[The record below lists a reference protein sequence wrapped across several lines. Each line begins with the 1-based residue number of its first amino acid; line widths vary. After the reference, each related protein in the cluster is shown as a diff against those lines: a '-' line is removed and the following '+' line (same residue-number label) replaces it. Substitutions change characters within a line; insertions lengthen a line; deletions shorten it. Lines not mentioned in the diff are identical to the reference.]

1 MKNKIPRATLVIWG
15 IIVAIV
21 IVMATVCIVLILQGK
36 WGIDGNDS
44 SDYIEIKEEN
54 NQQDISVI
62 HLNWLSGDVQV
73 KKSSNNQIRIVQK
86 GSQDYPQE
94 QLFSTK
100 IDGDTLYI
108 EDTRGYGIN
117 MFGFQKQENTD
128 LVLYLPEKEYQ
139 QLNGNFVS
147 ANVTVDTCNTDHLY
161 LKTISGTIFVEKGK
175 CDSIELN
182 TTSGDISVNHIKTD
196 ESLKMV
202 SVSGAVIA
210 TESKVENDTYAYSA
224 SGNININDLHTK
236 NMKCETISSSI
247 QTEGIFDNVTFSTTY
262 GLVECTAN
270 EPLNQLTVTT
280 VSGDFHG
287 MIPKENGFTATYHTV
302 SGTFE
307 SEFETIQ
314 DNHMFIY
321 GDKNGM
327 FEFNTSSGSVT
338 LSALPL

>member
-1 MKNKIPRATLVIWG
+1 MKHKIPRATLVIWG

-36 WGIDGNDS
+36 WGVNGNDS

-54 NQQDISVI
+54 IQQDVSVI
-62 HLNWLSGDVQV
+62 HLNWVSGDVQV
-73 KKSSNNQIRIVQK
+73 KKSSNDQIRIVQK
-86 GSQDYPQE
+86 GNDDYPQE
-94 QLFSTK
+94 QLFATK

-147 ANVTVDTCNTDHLY
+147 ANVTVDTCNTNHLY
-161 LKTISGTIFVEKGK
+161 LKTISGTILVEKGK
-175 CDSIELN
+175 CGSVELN

-196 ESLKMV
+196 QSLKMV
-202 SVSGAVIA
+202 SVSGAVTVA
-210 TESKVENDTYAYSA
+210 ESKVKNETNAYSA
-224 SGNININDLHTK
+224 SGNININDLYTE
-236 NMKCETISSSI
+236 NLNCETISSSI
-247 QTEGIFDNVTFSTTY
+247 QTEGIFDKVTFSTTY
-262 GLVECTAN
+262 GLMECMVN

-287 MIPKENGFTATYHTV
+287 MIPEKNGFTATYHTA

-314 DNHMFIY
+314 DNHTFIY
-321 GDKNGM
+321 GDKSGM

>member
-54 NQQDISVI
+54 IQQDISVI
-62 HLNWLSGDVQV
+62 HLNWVSGDVQV

-94 QLFSTK
+94 QLFSTN
-100 IDGDTLYI
+100 TLYI

>member
-54 NQQDISVI
+54 IQQDISVI
-62 HLNWLSGDVQV
+62 HLNWVSGDVQV

-262 GLVECTAN
+262 GLVEC
-270 EPLNQLTVTT
+270 
-280 VSGDFHG
+280 S
-287 MIPKENGFTATYHTV
+287 KR
-302 SGTFE
+302 
-307 SEFETIQ
+307 TI
-314 DNHMFIY
+314 
-321 GDKNGM
+321 K
-327 FEFNTSSGSVT
+327 SVNSHYCFGRFSRYDT
-338 LSALPL
+338 KRKRFYRDISYSFRYI

>member
-1 MKNKIPRATLVIWG
+1 MKHKIPRATLVIWG

-36 WGIDGNDS
+36 WGVNGNDS

-54 NQQDISVI
+54 IQQDVSVI
-62 HLNWLSGDVQV
+62 HLNWVSGDVQV
-73 KKSSNNQIRIVQK
+73 KKSSNDQIRIVQK
-86 GSQDYPQE
+86 GNDDYPQE
-94 QLFSTK
+94 QLFATK

-147 ANVTVDTCNTDHLY
+147 ANVTVDTCNTNHLY
-161 LKTISGTIFVEKGK
+161 LKTISGTILVEKGK
-175 CDSIELN
+175 CGSVELN

-196 ESLKMV
+196 QSLKMV
-202 SVSGAVIA
+202 SVSGAVTVA
-210 TESKVENDTYAYSA
+210 ESKVKNETNAYSA
-224 SGNININDLHTK
+224 SGNININDLYTE
-236 NMKCETISSSI
+236 NLNCETISSSI
-247 QTEGIFDNVTFSTTY
+247 QTEGIFDKVTFSTTY
-262 GLVECTAN
+262 GLMECTVN

-287 MIPKENGFTATYHTV
+287 MIPEKNGFTATYHTV

-307 SEFETIQ
+307 SEFETMQ
-314 DNHMFIY
+314 DNHTFIY
-321 GDKNGM
+321 GDKSGI

>member
-1 MKNKIPRATLVIWG
+1 MKNKIPRATLVICG

-54 NQQDISVI
+54 IQQDISVI
-62 HLNWLSGDVQV
+62 HLNWVSGDVQV

-224 SGNININDLHTK
+224 SGNINDLHTK

>member
-54 NQQDISVI
+54 IQQDISVI
-62 HLNWLSGDVQV
+62 HLNWVSGDVQV

-247 QTEGIFDNVTFSTTY
+247 QTEGLFDN
-262 GLVECTAN
+262 VECTAN

-321 GDKNGM
+321 GDKNSM

>member
-54 NQQDISVI
+54 IQQDISVI
-62 HLNWLSGDVQV
+62 HLNWVSGDVQV

-262 GLVECTAN
+262 IPHNHQVLRSKDDKIYHHRQ
-270 EPLNQLTVTT
+270 PL
-280 VSGDFHG
+280 
-287 MIPKENGFTATYHTV
+287 
-302 SGTFE
+302 
-307 SEFETIQ
+307 
-314 DNHMFIY
+314 
-321 GDKNGM
+321 
-327 FEFNTSSGSVT
+327 
-338 LSALPL
+338 

>member
-54 NQQDISVI
+54 IQQDISVI
-62 HLNWLSGDVQV
+62 HLNWVSGDVQV

-247 QTEGIFDNVTFSTTY
+247 EGIFDNVTFSTTY